1 MSTYYGFTKKFGHA
15 TYSDGGYSS
24 RDEAVFEVYSQAMD
38 DGNWHPP
45 LLREKWWQFWRPV
58 EFTDLEKRLVARSLE
73 REDGETKG

>member
-1 MSTYYGFTKKFGHA
+1 MITYYGCTRTFGHC
-15 TYSDGGYSS
+15 TYSVSGYSS
-24 RDEAVFEVYSQAMD
+24 REEAIFVIHCQAMD

-58 EFTDLEKRLVARSLE
+58 EFTDLEKRLVARLLE